1 MAATHF
7 SGPVYSKGGF
17 AGAVDATT
25 GAVSQRVLDLSP
37 TPTSISTAGNVTL
50 TAAQVLTGLIIRD
63 ANAGN
68 RTDTLPTAA
77 LLVAGLGGNA
87 ATSTGGQAVVGLT
100 IPLLMINTTG
110 AANTFQ
116 LAMGTGGTAVGT
128 TTTGTVAQGTSRQ
141 YFIRLT
147 NVTSGAEAYSVYS

>member
-1 MAATHF
+1 MAGTHF

-17 AGAVDATT
+17 VGMTDST
-25 GAVSQRVLDLSP
+25 GAVSQTVTDL
-37 TPTSISTAGNVTL
+37 TPAPISISTAGNVTL
-50 TAAQVLTGLIIRD
+50 TAAQVLTGMILRD

-77 LLVAGLGGNA
+77 LLVAALGGNA
-87 ATSTGGQAVVGLT
+87 ATSTGGTAYVGTT
-100 IPLLMINTTG
+100 IQLLMINTTG
-110 AANTFQ
+110 TANTFQ

-128 TTTGTVAQGTSRQ
+128 TTTGTVAQGASRW
-141 YFIRLT
+141 YTIRLT